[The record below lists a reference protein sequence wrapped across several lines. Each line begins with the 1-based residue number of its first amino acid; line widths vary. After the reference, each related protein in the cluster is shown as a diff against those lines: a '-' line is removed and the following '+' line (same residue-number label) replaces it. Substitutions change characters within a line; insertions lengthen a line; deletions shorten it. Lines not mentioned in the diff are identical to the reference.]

1 MVGASILNQ
10 PQQCLMPNENLGKSP
25 ECDTNQKEQ
34 ECISLIKKC
43 KNMEEFKQAHGQ
55 ILKLGFFWSSFCASN
70 LLTTCA
76 LSEWGSMDYA
86 CSIFQQI
93 DDPTSFDF
101 NGMIRGYMK
110 DRNSEDALLTYLE
123 MLEIGVE
130 PDNFTYPALLKA
142 VAFLSA
148 IEEGMQIH
156 CHIIK
161 LGLVEDVFV
170 QNSLINIYGK
180 CGLLSHSCSV
190 FEQIDQK
197 TIASWSAVMAAQANL
212 GMWGECLQLFA
223 RMNREGR
230 WRAEESILVNVLS
243 ACTHLG
249 ALDWGRGTHGYLI
262 RNLSGLNVAV
272 ETSLIDMYLRCG
284 RLDEGM
290 CLFRKMEERNRKSYT
305 VVISGLASHGHGE
318 GAQAVFEQMLED
330 GLRPDDVVYVGVLSA
345 CSRSGLVEEGVKYFG
360 RMRNEHGIEPTI
372 QHYGCMVDLMGRGGM
387 INEAYELIKTMP
399 MAPNDV
405 VWRSL
410 LSACKVHQHV
420 EVGEIAFEN
429 LIKLNTQNAGDYVM
443 LSNMYAQAQR
453 WEDVSSARVKMCCTG
468 LGQTPGSCSVEVRRK
483 IHKFVS
489 NDKFHPQCGE
499 IYEMLHQMEWQL
511 KFEGYLPDTSHVLL
525 DVDEEEKKE
534 RLRYHSQKLAIAF
547 ALIQTSKGSPITI
560 VRNVR
565 MCIDCHTYTK
575 LISVIYERQ
584 ITIRDGNMF
593 HYFRNGTCSCKD
605 YW

>member
-1 MVGASILNQ
+1 MVGASVLNQ
-10 PQQCLMPNENLGKSP
+10 PHKFLIPNENLGKSP
-25 ECDTNQKEQ
+25 EFEFNPKEQ

-43 KNMEEFKQAHGQ
+43 KNMEEFKQAHGH
-55 ILKLGFFWSSFCASN
+55 ILKLGYFWSSFCASN
-70 LLTTCA
+70 LLATCA

-86 CSIFQQI
+86 CSIFQQM
-93 DDPTSFDF
+93 DDPCSFDF
-101 NGMIRGYMK
+101 NGMIRGCIK

-123 MLEIGVE
+123 MLEIGVK

-142 VAFLSA
+142 IAFLSA
-148 IEEGMQIH
+148 IEEGVQIH
-156 CHIIK
+156 GHIVK

-170 QNSLINIYGK
+170 QNSLINMYGK

-197 TIASWSAVMAAQANL
+197 TVASWSAVIAAQANL
-212 GMWGECLQLFA
+212 GMWGECLRLFA
-223 RMNREGR
+223 RMNREGSC
-230 WRAEESILVNVLS
+230 RAEESTLVNVLS

-249 ALDWGRGTHGYLI
+249 ALDWGRGTHGYLV

-272 ETSLIDMYLRCG
+272 VTSLIDMYLRCG

-290 CLFRKMEERNRKSYT
+290 CLFQKMEERNHKSYT
-305 VVISGLASHGHGE
+305 VVISGLASHGRGE
-318 GAQAVFEQMLED
+318 GAQGVFEQMLED

-345 CSRSGLVEEGVKYFG
+345 CSRSGLVEEGVKYFD

-372 QHYGCMVDLMGRGGM
+372 QHYGCMVDLMGRGGRM
-387 INEAYELIKTMP
+387 NEAYELIEMMP

-410 LSACKVHQHV
+410 LSACKVHQRV
-420 EVGEIAFEN
+420 ELGEIAFKN
-429 LIKLNTQNAGDYVM
+429 LMRLNTQNAGDYVM
-443 LSNMYAQAQR
+443 LSNMYAQGER
-453 WEDVSSARVKMCCTG
+453 WEDVSLTRVKMGGSG
-468 LGQTPGSCSVEVRRK
+468 LGQRLGWCSVEVRRK

-489 NDKFHPQCGE
+489 NDTFHPR
-499 IYEMLHQMEWQL
+499 IHEMLHQMEWQL
-511 KFEGYLPDTSHVLL
+511 KFEGYLADTSQVLV
-525 DVDEEEKKE
+525 DVEQEEKRE

-547 ALIQTSKGSPITI
+547 SLIHSCEGSRVRI

-565 MCIDCHTYTK
+565 MCSDCHTYTK
-575 LISVIYERQ
+575 LISVIYERE
-584 ITIRDGNMF
+584 ITIRDRNMF
-593 HYFRNGTCSCKD
+593 HHFRDGACSCKD